1 MRRVP
6 VRCVPRQAFDLAAG
20 PAEGMGLYCG
30 AHMAPARIIMR
41 FARWLTVI
49 GLILFAGKA
58 LALDALDLVGEWKGS
73 DNKIHRIKVHGFNRI
88 LLCRSVANVRGGIR
102 AYRGAFAEGGF
113 ELVSKPQTIDDLNN
127 KLPAALRRDLLRL
140 GASYGAKIKIA
151 DKGRKLI
158 VQFIGGTVT
167 WSRSDPTKAN
177 SIKKILGDKVTLTHV
192 ITAKITV
199 EIARRKAVRG
209 VARLEYQNRGHAEV
223 AYSSMRKHLQK
234 LVDERWITPEERGL
248 FEYHAK
254 RIIGIGAL
262 DGPETQLLNLEPH
275 YRWAKNYD
283 SGPWIRRPSGRR
295 QNALAVIQETM
306 PKVRK
311 QMNWLRGLLRAQIKL
326 RVLREGLPDSTAAA
340 TGLRDVRAMSK
351 FFRDA
356 HYKHE
361 LITLDDYAAFVGL
374 HSRLKPELDLIA
386 KSKTVAKPT
395 ITPYR
400 RPLTVPGC

>member
-6 VRCVPRQAFDLAAG
+6 VRCVQRQSFDPATML
-20 PAEGMGLYCG
+20 AEGMEFYFS

-41 FARWLTVI
+41 FARWFTVI
-49 GLILFAGKA
+49 GLVLFAGKA
-58 LALDALDLVGEWKGS
+58 LALDVLDLVGEWKGS

-88 LLCRSVANVRGGIR
+88 LLCRPVADVPSGIR
-102 AYRGAFAEGGF
+102 TYRGTFAEGGF
-113 ELVSKPQTIDDLNN
+113 ELVSKPQTIGDLNS

-140 GASYGAKIKIA
+140 KASYGAKVKIA
-151 DKGRKLI
+151 DNGRRLI
-158 VQFIGGTVT
+158 VQFIDGTVT

-192 ITAKITV
+192 INANITV

-209 VARLEYQNRGHAEV
+209 IARLEHQNRGHAEA
-223 AYSSMRKHLQK
+223 AYSAIYKHLQK
-234 LVDERWITPEERGL
+234 LFDERWITPEERGI
-248 FEYHAK
+248 FDYHAK
-254 RIIGIGAL
+254 RISGIGAARL
-262 DGPETQLLNLEPH
+262 PETQLLNLEPH
-275 YRWAKNYD
+275 YRWARDYD
-283 SGPWIRRPSGRR
+283 SGPRIRRPSGRR

-340 TGLRDVRAMSK
+340 TGLRDMK
-351 FFRDA
+351 TMHKYFRDS
-356 HYKHE
+356 HYTDN
-361 LITLDDYAAFVGL
+361 LITLDDYTAFVGL
-374 HSRLKPELDLIA
+374 YSRLKPELAAIA

-395 ITPYR
+395 ITPYL